1 MEMTEYQNELLK
13 KDDKL
18 IESFVWVD
26 MFIMVF
32 LWVFG
37 TFTVTKLSMRL
48 FDPLNVSRT
57 FFSMLLNVTGQL
69 FFISTAF
76 CDWILLSLFF
86 ISFCI
91 FVLAFIV
98 LSLLKIES
106 KTVLPTDIPTPI
118 PTPCEIESINE
129 GFFC

>member
-57 FFSMLLNVTGQL
+57 FFYMLINVTGQL
-69 FFISTAF
+69 FFISTLLFAYKEYVF
-76 CDWILLSLFF
+76 EVLVQYLRFRKDENITNDLILTSSAIGITIGINLPSF
-86 ISFCI
+86 IMKMNHVVRF
-91 FVLAFIV
+91 
-98 LSLLKIES
+98 
-106 KTVLPTDIPTPI
+106 
-118 PTPCEIESINE
+118 
-129 GFFC
+129 

>member
-18 IESFVWVD
+18 IESFVWID

-57 FFSMLLNVTGQL
+57 FFNMLLNVTGQL
-69 FFISTAF
+69 FFISTLLFAYKEYVF
-76 CDWILLSLFF
+76 EVLVQYLRFRKDENITNDLILTSSAIGITIGINLPSF
-86 ISFCI
+86 IMKMNHVVRF
-91 FVLAFIV
+91 
-98 LSLLKIES
+98 
-106 KTVLPTDIPTPI
+106 
-118 PTPCEIESINE
+118 
-129 GFFC
+129 

>member
-57 FFSMLLNVTGQL
+57 FFYMLVNVTGQL
-69 FFISTAF
+69 FFISTLLFAYKEYVF
-76 CDWILLSLFF
+76 EVLVQYLRFRKDENITNDLILTSSAIGITIGINLPSF
-86 ISFCI
+86 IMKMNHVVRF
-91 FVLAFIV
+91 
-98 LSLLKIES
+98 
-106 KTVLPTDIPTPI
+106 
-118 PTPCEIESINE
+118 
-129 GFFC
+129 